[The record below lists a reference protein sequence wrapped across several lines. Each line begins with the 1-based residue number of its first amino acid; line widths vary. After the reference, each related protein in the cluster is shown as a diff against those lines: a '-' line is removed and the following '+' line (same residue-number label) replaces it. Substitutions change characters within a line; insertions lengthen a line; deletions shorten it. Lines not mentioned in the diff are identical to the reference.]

1 MISFNKIET
10 NMKKII
16 ILSLISIG
24 LLICLKMCSQTLQ
37 KGDVNGDGVVDVADI
52 NGVIDIMKN
61 GLGVAVPGDIDE
73 EVKLLNLIDPY
84 TKTRADQE
92 KQLVFLWFSDIHG
105 DVERMKRIYAYKK
118 RNSKYLD
125 DVLFN
130 GDLAGSSYPDLKKE
144 VLGWDDFKSTL
155 YVLGNHDTYNGT
167 GSTYTSQYLTVE
179 QCYKAYMQGKVSIT
193 DPESEEN
200 NIAGWGVIQPQ
211 GAGQDGYY
219 PCYYYKDYPLSKMR
233 LVVLDCMHWD
243 DTQASWLADILSETL
258 DNAKDCYGYHIIGC
272 QHYPMHNGTTDIK
285 GFDTPFNSYDEYKLQ
300 SQNTSNSSTSIVDT
314 FINNGGVF
322 VCWLAGHLHTD
333 FCGVLTNH
341 PKQIYIAIG
350 SASIIAPAQDCARV
364 KGTNTQDLFN
374 IIGFDYYSRTI
385 KVMRV
390 GAKRD
395 RYLRNRDVMCI
406 EYGDNP
412 RIRYTS

>member
-1 MISFNKIET
+1 MKNK
-10 NMKKII
+10 
-16 ILSLISIG
+16 LIFF
-24 LLICLKMCSQTLQ
+24 LLTVELIICLSVSAQTLQ
-37 KGDVNGDGVVDVADI
+37 KGDVNGDGVVNVADVV
-52 NGVIDIMKN
+52 GVVNIIKN
-61 GLGVAVPGDIDE
+61 GPGVAVPNETDE
-73 EVKLLNLIDPY
+73 DVKLLNMIDPY
-84 TKTRADQE
+84 TITREDQE
-92 KQLVFLWFSDIHG
+92 KQLVFLWYSDIHG
-105 DVERMKRIYAYKK
+105 DVERMRRLYAYKNK
-118 RNSKYLD
+118 ISNYLD

-130 GDLAGSSYPDLKKE
+130 GDLAGSSYPGLKKE

-155 YVLGNHDTYNGT
+155 FVLGNHDTYNGT
-167 GSTYTSQYLTVE
+167 GSNYASQSLTVE

-193 DPESEEN
+193 DPETEEN
-200 NIAGWGVIQPQ
+200 NIAGWGVVQPQ

-243 DTQASWLADILSETL
+243 TTQESWLADILAETL
-258 DNAKDCYGYHIIGC
+258 DNTKDCYGYHIIGC
-272 QHYPMHNGTTDIK
+272 QHYLMHNGTADVK
-285 GFDTPFNSYDEYKLQ
+285 GFDTPFNSYDDYKLQ
-300 SQNTSNSSTSIVDT
+300 AQKTGNNSAYIVQK

-333 FCGVLTNH
+333 FCGVLTKY

-350 SASIIAPAQDCARV
+350 SASLITPAQDCARV
-364 KGTNTQDLFN
+364 KDTDTQDLFN
-374 IIGFDYYSRTI
+374 IIGFDYYSKTI